1 MRKGGEFRGRIVV
14 IAGKLERF
22 LWIWRDFEE
31 FGADDGMDWKICVGD
46 VVICFVRSSV
56 LRARTEWLFLSL
68 VLDVISVQAFV
79 NS

>member
-1 MRKGGEFRGRIVV
+1 
-14 IAGKLERF
+14 
-22 LWIWRDFEE
+22 
-31 FGADDGMDWKICVGD
+31 MDWKICVGD